1 MTSLKPRTR
10 KNEHFI
16 ASTINY
22 TFKLHAACQEYLV
35 NVSGAT
41 HPTKEHQKIRSQVQ
55 TIMWDHYYYHRSL
68 EEENVVG
75 KTCFLD
81 ITGKGI

>member
-1 MTSLKPRTR
+1 MTSPKPRR

-16 ASTINY
+16 ASTINC
-22 TFKLHAACQEYLV
+22 TFKFHAACQEYLV

-41 HPTKEHQKIRSQVQ
+41 HPTKEHQNIRSQVQ

-68 EEENVVG
+68 EENVVG

-81 ITGKGI
+81 VTGKGI